1 MERPNIKKEGI
12 FMEKKV
18 VYSGIQPS
26 GSLTIGNYIGALSNF
41 SDLQENYECLY
52 CVVDMHAITVQQ
64 TPADLRKRT
73 LDVLALYLACGL
85 DPEKS
90 TIYIQSHVPQHT
102 QLAWVLNTITSIG
115 QLNRMTQ
122 YKDKAQKQKEIY
134 AGLLNY
140 PVLMAADILLYQTA
154 LVPVGEDQRQHI
166 ELTRDIAE
174 RFNSRYSDTFVIPEI
189 MAPKVGARI
198 MSLQEPTAKMSK
210 SDPDENGYILILDK
224 PDAIRRKL
232 KRAVTDSLA
241 NIAYTDEQPGLKN
254 LIDIYCSFT
263 KESPDQVVNQF
274 SSLGYGA
281 LKEAVAE
288 VVIEGLN
295 PVQEKFNEIRSDKE
309 GLEKVYRQG
318 AERAQY
324 MANKTL
330 RKVNKKVGF
339 IPF

>member
-1 MERPNIKKEGI
+1 
-12 FMEKKV
+12 MEKKV

-41 SDLQENYECLY
+41 SDLQEAYECLY

-64 TPADLRKRT
+64 KPADLRKRT

-90 TIYIQSHVPQHT
+90 TVYIQSHVPQHT
-102 QLAWVLNTITSIG
+102 QLAWVLNTITSVG

-122 YKDKAQKQKEIY
+122 YKDKAQKQKEVY
-134 AGLLNY
+134 AGLMNY

-166 ELTRDIAE
+166 ELARDIAE
-174 RFNSRYSDTFVIPEI
+174 RFNSRYSETFVIPEI
-189 MAPKVGARI
+189 MAPKVGAKI
-198 MSLQEPTAKMSK
+198 MSLQEPQFKMSK

-224 PDAIRRKL
+224 PDVIRRKI

-241 NIAYTDEQPGLKN
+241 NVAYTDQQPGLKN
-254 LIDIYCSFT
+254 LIDIYCVFT
-263 KESPDQVVNQF
+263 KKKPEEVVDDF
-274 SSLGYGA
+274 SSIGYGA
-281 LKEAVAE
+281 LKEAVSEA
-288 VVIEGLN
+288 IIDGLG
-295 PVQEKFNEIRSDKE
+295 PVQEKFNEIRNDKSY
-309 GLEKVYRQG
+309 LEKIYRQG
-318 AERAQY
+318 AEKAQY

-339 IPF
+339 IPY